1 MAVAGGPRILHV
13 LESGDRGGVQR
24 HVGDL
29 ARGLPDLTA
38 AVVAG
43 RPGALTAALTE
54 AGVPVAVVPDLVR
67 AIRPDRLRRAG
78 SRVRRLAAERGATVL
93 HAHGVVALAALLAS
107 GSALPLLYTPHG
119 MQWRD
124 PARGPAV
131 RAASVAVHRWAA
143 ARGAVRALVAVS
155 AQEEADALAM
165 GFPRER
171 VRRLP
176 NGVAVPPPAGA
187 PGAPALGTAT
197 RLVAGKDLEALL
209 EALALLPGC
218 RLLLAGDG
226 PLRPALER
234 KAAELGL
241 AGRTAFL
248 GWTEPLDGFYAATW
262 VYVSLSRKE
271 GLPYAVLEAMARG
284 LPVVASDIPGH
295 RDLVRDGETGFLVST
310 PRDLALRAA
319 LLLQDAGRRAAMGA
333 RGAAVAAERFSLHAM
348 LAGYRELAAGAVRP

>member
-1 MAVAGGPRILHV
+1 MAAAGGIRVLQV

-29 ARGLPDLTA
+29 ARGLPDLMA

-43 RPGALTAALTE
+43 RAGALTATLEA

-78 SRVRRLAAERGATVL
+78 REVARLAAERGATVL

-107 GSALPLLYTPHG
+107 RSALPLLYTPHG

-155 AQEEADALAM
+155 AQEEADALAV

-176 NGVAVPPPAGA
+176 NGVAAVPRAPA

-197 RLVAGKDLEALL
+197 RLVRGKDLEGLLGALP
-209 EALALLPGC
+209 LLPDC

-226 PLRPALER
+226 PLRPALAR
-234 KAAELGL
+234 RALELGV
-241 AGRTAFL
+241 AGRIEFW
-248 GWTEPLDGFYAATW
+248 GWTEPMDPFYAATS
-262 VYVSLSRKE
+262 VYVTLSRKE
-271 GLPYAVLEAMARG
+271 GLPYAVLDAMARG
-284 LPVVASDIPGH
+284 LPVVGSDIPGH
-295 RDLVRDGETGFLVST
+295 RDLVRDGETGFLVSG
-310 PRDLALRAA
+310 PRDLA
-319 LLLQDAGRRAAMGA
+319 RRAGQLLRDPALRGAMGA
-333 RGAAVAAERFSLHAM
+333 RGAAVARERFSLQAM
-348 LAGYRELAAGAVRP
+348 LEGYRALAAGAVRP